1 VLLQNPVFTN
11 GLVQMTMGA
20 PFTCYNGGLLMAR
33 VRYFDPVRER
43 PGLPEDVAA
52 LVETLGAD
60 QTVLTLVNTGI
71 RETRRVIVQGGAYAE
86 HTFTG
91 VRVLPYPEGADSA
104 SATTGGIV
112 PVNREFF
119 AVELP
124 PSSMIRLDA
133 GMKRFVNRPTYTFP
147 WKRATAP

>member
-11 GLVQMTMGA
+11 GLAQMTMGA

-33 VRYFDPVRER
+33 VRYFDPVRAR
-43 PGLPEDVAA
+43 PGLPDDVAA

-60 QTVLTLVNTGI
+60 RTVLTLVNTGI

-86 HTFTG
+86 HTFTE
-91 VRVLPYPEGADSA
+91 VTVVPFSPGAGSIRA
-104 SATTGGIV
+104 V

-124 PSSMIRLDA
+124 PSSAVRLDA
-133 GMKRFVNRPTYTFP
+133 GMKRFASRPTYTFP
-147 WKRATAP
+147 WKRAAAQ